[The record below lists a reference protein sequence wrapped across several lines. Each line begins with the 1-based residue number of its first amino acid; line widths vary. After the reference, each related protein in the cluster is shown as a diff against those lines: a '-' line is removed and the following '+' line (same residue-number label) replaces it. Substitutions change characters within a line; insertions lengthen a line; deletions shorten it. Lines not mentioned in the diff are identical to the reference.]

1 MTSKLDEKEY
11 ADIRESGKK
20 ALATVLK
27 QKQNIDTI
35 EKNINKVSKREED
48 YEKVYKKILYQ
59 AIGDILKGI
68 DLKILLKN
76 IKKEKVCWSHPTFNS
91 IKNKLDEHDEFIIN
105 PFEVEEGVTTCRCG
119 SGRVFTYHRQVRSL
133 DEPATT
139 YAQCVQCKA
148 KWTYSG

>member
-68 DLKILLKN
+68 DLKIKGLL
-76 IKKEKVCWSHPTFNS
+76 ESSHF
-91 IKNKLDEHDEFIIN
+91 
-105 PFEVEEGVTTCRCG
+105 
-119 SGRVFTYHRQVRSL
+119 
-133 DEPATT
+133 
-139 YAQCVQCKA
+139 
-148 KWTYSG
+148 